1 MKFKVLKLV
10 LLLTVCFRLGVNA
23 QTVKGTAQNQPA
35 KLCATIPFELQD
47 GSIILSIKLNNNP
60 RVLRMLFDT
69 GADGMAMTEGL
80 ADTLGIKAT
89 RTRSASVVGGQADI
103 SIADGNMLHLSGF
116 DFANQSI
123 ALFKTTHKGTD
134 GIIGNQLTKRYIVKV
149 DLDQQQISLYTFG
162 NYQYEKEGESVPV
175 KLSGGIIVVPAT
187 LNVTADQANKGEFVF
202 DTGANYELI
211 CFRPFVI
218 KNRLLVNG
226 FKPESVGSTT
236 SMGIITPVFKG
247 KASIFT
253 FGSLTPIKDMPISLM
268 STGGGSENWT
278 PGVDGSIGIK
288 LISHYN
294 FTINLQQQ
302 LIHFTPRSNTS
313 KS

>member
-1 MKFKVLKLV
+1 MKFRCLKLALLFVV
-10 LLLTVCFRLGVNA
+10 LLPVLA
-23 QTVKGTAQNQPA
+23 HAQNAEDSSQNRPA
-35 KLCATIPFELQD
+35 KLCATIPFEVHD
-47 GSIILSIKLNNNP
+47 GSIILAVKLNNNS
-60 RVLRMLFDT
+60 RVLHMLFDT

-89 RTRSASVVGGQADI
+89 RTRNASVVGGHADI
-103 SIADGNMLHLSGF
+103 SISDGNTLHLPGF

-134 GIIGNQLTKRYIVKV
+134 GIIGNQLIKRYILKI
-149 DLDQQQISLYTFG
+149 DFDKQQISLYNFG
-162 NYQYEKEGESVPV
+162 NYQYDEIGESVPV

-187 LNVTADQANKGEFVF
+187 LSVTANQANKGEFVF

-218 KNRLLVNG
+218 KNRLLVDG

-236 SMGIITPVFKG
+236 SMGITTPVFKG
-247 KASIFT
+247 KASAFAM
-253 FGSLTPIKDMPISLM
+253 GDLKPIKDMSISLM
-268 STGGGSENWT
+268 SGGGQSESWN

-288 LISHYN
+288 LISQYN

-302 LIHFTPRSNTS
+302 IIHFTPRSNQS